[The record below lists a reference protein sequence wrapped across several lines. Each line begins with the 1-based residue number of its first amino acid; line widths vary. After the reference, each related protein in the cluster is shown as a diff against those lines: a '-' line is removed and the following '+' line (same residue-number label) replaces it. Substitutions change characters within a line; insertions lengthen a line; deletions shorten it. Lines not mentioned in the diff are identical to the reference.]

1 MATSIFSPTIQI
13 LSNTAGFIGLVPVA
27 LGINAIF
34 RPRVALNLLEFT
46 PPRDREGQKLVDNLM
61 RFYGGRDVAIGMPLL
76 LAWYFED
83 RKMLGW
89 LLIMGAFTAS
99 VDAWATRLQ
108 NGKREWN
115 HLPFAVI
122 GLALGGGLLGWF
134 GGN

>member
-108 NGKREWN
+108 NGKGEWN